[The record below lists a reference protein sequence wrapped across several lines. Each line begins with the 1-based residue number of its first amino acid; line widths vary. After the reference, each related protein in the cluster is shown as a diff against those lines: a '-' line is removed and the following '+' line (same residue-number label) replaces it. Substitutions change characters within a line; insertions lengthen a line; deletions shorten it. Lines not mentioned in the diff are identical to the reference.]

1 MRKIEVSEKLQ
12 NAAIVWGNYR
22 KSAAFTNERAFV
34 YFNPPYHRYCKLSAY
49 TENLFNNE
57 ERLELAKLVDAE
69 NQRGTKIVVNNFDPK
84 NSSTEDD
91 FFDHI
96 YSSHKSK
103 RVDATCTM
111 NCKSES

>member
-1 MRKIEVSEKLQ
+1 MQRLYGETTENLLLS
-12 NAAIVWGNYR
+12 R
-22 KSAAFTNERAFV
+22 MSALLFISTRHITDIARFT
-34 YFNPPYHRYCKLSAY
+34 AY

-57 ERLELAKLVDAE
+57 ERLELAKFVDAE
-69 NQRGTKIVVNNFDPK
+69 NQRGAKIVVNNSDPK

-91 FFDHI
+91 FFDHV